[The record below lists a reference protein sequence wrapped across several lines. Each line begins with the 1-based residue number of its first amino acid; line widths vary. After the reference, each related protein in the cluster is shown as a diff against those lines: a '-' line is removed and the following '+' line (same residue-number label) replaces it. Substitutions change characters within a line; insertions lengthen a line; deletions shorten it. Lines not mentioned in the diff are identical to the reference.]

1 MKEYQVV
8 IIGGGPGGYETAI
21 RLAQYGITC
30 AVVESQRLGG
40 VCLNCGCIPTKAL
53 VKSAELYREM
63 KEADQYGLP
72 KPAELP
78 LDYAQVF
85 ERKNKIVEQL
95 VGGIEFLFKKR
106 SIEVINARA
115 DSITPQGDKWK
126 VALDNGEEVC
136 ASRVILAT
144 GSISKSLP
152 NITIDEVD
160 VLSSTGILALD
171 KLPKSLAVIGG
182 GVIGCEFASI
192 MNSFGVEVHI
202 IEFLPRIVALE
213 DDEMCKRLALALKKQ
228 GIKVNTNVGLQSVTK
243 TDAGLEL
250 GLSNESTLVVEKVL
264 MSVGRAP
271 NLDIEFPAGAPQ
283 LEKGAVV
290 IDDQMRTSLN
300 GIFAIGDVTG
310 KLALAHTA
318 SKQGLMVAELIKD
331 ELEGKESHMQPLN
344 YANIPRCT
352 FTSPE
357 LASVGL
363 SEAEAKEK
371 YGEII
376 VGKFPFSASGKAMA
390 MGDTNGFVKTIAR
403 ADDQTL
409 VGMHILGP
417 NAAELIGQ
425 GAIFI
430 SQGANAKVVEDVVFA
445 HPTLS
450 ESIKESIE
458 DIRKMSIHKI

>member
-8 IIGGGPGGYETAI
+8 IIGGGPGGYEAAI
-21 RLAQYGITC
+21 RLAQYGISC

-40 VCLNCGCIPTKAL
+40 VCLNSGCIPTKAL
-53 VKSAELYREM
+53 VKSAELYQQM
-63 KEADQYGLP
+63 KEAQLYGLP
-72 KPAELP
+72 ALDLP
-78 LDYAQVF
+78 LDYSQVF

-106 SIEVINARA
+106 SIEVINAKA
-115 DSITPQGDKWK
+115 TAITPSGDVWK
-126 VALDNGEEVC
+126 VSLSTGE
-136 ASRVILAT
+136 SISGHRIILAT
-144 GSISKSLP
+144 GSTFKSLP
-152 NITIDEVD
+152 GILIDEVD

-171 KLPKSLAVIGG
+171 QLPKSLAVIGG

-192 MNSFGVEVHI
+192 MNSFGVQVHI

-213 DDEMCKRLALALKKQ
+213 DEEMSRRLALVLKKQ
-228 GIKVNTNVGLQSVTK
+228 GIKINTNVGLK
-243 TDAGLEL
+243 TIKKTEAGLEL
-250 GLSNESTLVVEKVL
+250 ELSNETKLIVDKVL
-264 MSVGRAP
+264 MSVGRTP
-271 NLDIEFPAGAPQ
+271 NLDIDWPEGAPQ
-283 LEKGAVV
+283 LDKGAVV
-290 IDDQMRTSLN
+290 IDEQMRTSLK
-300 GIFAIGDVTG
+300 GIFAIGDVTA

-318 SKQGLMVAELIKD
+318 SKQGLMVAELLKAEFEDAVADI
-331 ELEGKESHMQPLN
+331 QALN
-344 YANIPRCT
+344 YAHIPRCT
-352 FTSPE
+352 FTSVE

-363 SEAEAKEK
+363 SEAEAKEA

-403 ADDQTL
+403 AEDLRL

-417 NAAELIGQ
+417 NAAELIAQ
-425 GAIFI
+425 AAILI
-430 SQGANAKVVEDVVFA
+430 AQKASAKVVEDVVFA

-458 DIRKMSIHKI
+458 DIRKLSIHKI

>member
-72 KPAELP
+72 VVDAPV
-78 LDYAQVF
+78 DYAQVL
-85 ERKNKIVEQL
+85 ERKDKIVEQL

-106 SIEVINARA
+106 SIEVIKARA
-115 DSITPQGDKWK
+115 TAVAPLGDKWK
-126 VALDNGEEVC
+126 VSLDSGEEI
-136 ASRVILAT
+136 SGDRVILAT
-144 GSISKSLP
+144 GSVPKSLP

-160 VLSSTGILALD
+160 VLSSTGILAMD

-213 DDEMCKRLALALKKQ
+213 DDEMCRRLAPALKKQ
-228 GIKVNTNVGLQSVTK
+228 GIKVNTKVGLQTIKK

-250 GLSNESTLVVEKVL
+250 GLSNDSTLVVEKVL
-264 MSVGRAP
+264 MAVGRAP
-271 NLDIEFPAGAPQ
+271 NLDIEFPAGAPE
-283 LEKGAVV
+283 LDKGAVV
-290 IDDQMRTSLN
+290 IDDQMRTSLK

-318 SKQGLMVAELIKD
+318 SKQGLMVAEIIRD
-331 ELEGKESHMQPLN
+331 EFEGKESHMEPLN

-409 VGMHILGP
+409 LGMHILGP

-425 GAIFI
+425 GAILV
-430 SQGANAKVVEDVVFA
+430 SLGAKADAVEDIVFA

-450 ESIKESIE
+450 ESLKESIE

>member
-21 RLAQYGITC
+21 RLAQYGINC

-63 KEADQYGLP
+63 KEADQFGLP

-115 DSITPQGDKWK
+115 TAIAPLGDNWK
-126 VALDNGEEVC
+126 IALDSGEEVS

-152 NITIDEVD
+152 NISIDEVD

-213 DDEMCKRLALALKKQ
+213 DDEMCRRLALALKKQ

-250 GLSNESTLVVEKVL
+250 GLSNESTLTVEKVL

-300 GIFAIGDVTG
+300 GIFAIGDVTA

-318 SKQGLMVAELIKD
+318 SKQGLMVAELIRD
-331 ELEGKESHMQPLN
+331 ELEGKAIHLQPLN

-430 SQGANAKVVEDVVFA
+430 SQGAKAKVVEDVVFA